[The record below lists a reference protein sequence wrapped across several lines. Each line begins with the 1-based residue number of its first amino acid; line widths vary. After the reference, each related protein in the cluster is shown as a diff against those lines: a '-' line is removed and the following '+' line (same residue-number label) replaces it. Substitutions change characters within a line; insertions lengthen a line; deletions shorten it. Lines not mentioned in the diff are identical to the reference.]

1 MKYIIRLFTIALSFA
16 LFVQSGYAEQVH
28 YKNNSAQIKSTAAGC
43 LPGSN
48 YKWLEINNVR
58 TRINTGG
65 DMWWDFEQSQ
75 YEIPKGSGKKSL
87 FAAAL
92 WVGGIDINGQLKLAA
107 HRYRQV
113 GIDFWPGPL
122 TVDGTAS
129 IEPETCAAYDKIWE
143 IKRSDVDE
151 FMAWWDDGQQGEYEI
166 PRTIL
171 EYPGNGTA
179 ANRSHF
185 LAPFFDRDND
195 GIYDP
200 RNDGDYPYYDVSN
213 ELCHTNVPTAEGN
226 GILVD
231 QVLKGDGTLW
241 WVFND
246 KGNIHTETKGSPVG
260 FEIRAQA
267 FAFTTNDEV
276 NDMTF
281 YSYEI
286 INRSTYELTGTYFS
300 QWTDTDLG
308 DANDD
313 YVGCDVMR
321 GLGYCYNADDNDGAG
336 QSWTYGNQPPAVG
349 IDFFQGPYMDG
360 DGFDNP
366 SFYPVYDEYHN
377 LAGPSFF
384 ESCDIVVQDSTMQS
398 FDVNGVS
405 QSVMVNSAA
414 INGVNFG
421 NGIVDDERFGMR
433 RFVYHNNSN
442 SGVPWYMTDPEVAPE
457 YYNFLRGIWK
467 DGTKMI
473 YGGNGHESA
482 GGMGPECDFMFP
494 GETDICNWG
503 TRGIIPYTPS
513 KNWTEVTAG
522 NPPNDRRFMHSAGPF
537 RLLAGS
543 VNYITVGIPWAQ
555 ASTGGAQASVKKLQG
570 VDDKCQ
576 SLFDNCFR
584 VISGPN
590 APDITIRELDN
601 KLIVY
606 LTNRKTPDAG
616 NNYNE
621 SYQEVDPRIQA
632 PPGESWDSLYK
643 FEGYKVYQLKSPDVT
658 VADLYNND
666 KARLVY
672 QCDVKNNVRNLVNFT
687 MDQNIGFAVPR
698 EEVNGLDKGVQHSF
712 ILTEDAFGGTLINHK
727 KYYFLAIAYAYNN
740 YKSYNPTDPTALDGQ
755 QQPYLPG
762 RKNIKTYTAIPH
774 VPIGTVSAKAVY
786 GPTNLVVTRIAGNGN
801 GGNYLELS
809 QESIDEIM
817 SKKIV
822 DSVNVYGS
830 EDYPIAY
837 HAKYEP
843 GKGPITISVIDPL
856 NVKAAD
862 YSIVF
867 DSMFNVRTLIPG
879 TSRDTTISSTRWK
892 IIDNNSGEVYRS
904 DTTIDRVNEQMFLK
918 LGISLN
924 LNQIFYPGY
933 YFNDLNESVP
943 ALENNGFL
951 GAEIIYSDSSKPWLT
966 FVPDI
971 DGISP
976 LNWIRAGVQHD
987 QDNALNDDFDW
998 NSSDAHKWRDP
1009 FQTYETVLQGT
1020 WAPYCLAAS
1029 GRESVFGPAYLN
1041 SQFVTL
1047 GDYAKIYSL
1056 MKDLASV
1063 NIVFTSDKSKWT
1075 RCVVVEESSDKT
1087 TSEGKALRFD
1097 FRKHRSVNVNGD
1109 TAVVSSDP
1117 MLNSDYIA
1125 AYGMSWFPGYAINI
1139 ETGERLNIIFGENSS
1154 MTADNGRDMLWNP
1167 SLRFIDENQ
1176 DIVFGGMHYI
1186 YVLAH
1191 TANKKSQLA
1200 GLTSNLEEDAFDN
1213 PAYDGCAHFIKV
1225 VTKSR
1230 LPNLK
1235 AQAAAFQFS
1244 NIMWTA
1250 MPIAYSD
1257 QLLNN
1262 DLTIKLRVA
1271 KPYERYHSTSFLT
1284 GDNKILHNDNNY
1296 WPMYNFSTVEIATDT
1311 ADIVKRDSDLD
1322 KIAIVP
1328 NPYNAYSGY
1337 ETNQLDNRVKIVNL
1351 PSLCDVS
1358 IYSVNGAL
1366 IRKLSNPGAAG
1377 YLDWDLKNFA
1387 GIPISGGVY
1396 LVHIKTSYGERT
1408 IKWFGALRPIDLN
1421 AF

>member
-1 MKYIIRLFTIALSFA
+1 MKYIIRLLTLALSFA
-16 LFVQSGYAEQVH
+16 FLMQTGYAEQVH
-28 YKNNSAQIKSTAAGC
+28 YKNSSAQIKSTAAGC

-122 TVDGTAS
+122 TIDGTAS

-143 IKRSDVDE
+143 IRRSDVDE

-166 PRTIL
+166 PRSIID
-171 EYPGNGTA
+171 YPGNGTA
-179 ANRSHF
+179 ANRSEF
-185 LAPFFDRDND
+185 LAPFFDRDHDNK
-195 GIYDP
+195 YDP

-246 KGNIHTETKGSPVG
+246 KGNIHTETKGAPVG

-360 DGFDNP
+360 DGYDNP
-366 SFYPVYDEYHN
+366 SFYPVYDEYKN
-377 LAGPSFF
+377 LSGPSYF
-384 ESCDIVVQDSTMQS
+384 ENCDIVTQDSTMQS
-398 FDVNGVS
+398 FTVNGVS
-405 QSVMVNSAA
+405 KSVLVNSAA

-442 SGVPWYMTDPEVAPE
+442 SGVPWYMTDPDVAPE

-473 YGGNGHESA
+473 YGGNGHESS

-503 TRGIIPYTPS
+503 TRGITPYTPS

-555 ASTGGAQASVKKLQG
+555 ATTGGAQASVKKLQG

-576 SLFDNCFR
+576 SLFDNCFK

-590 APDITIRELDN
+590 APDLTIRELN
-601 KLIVY
+601 NSLIIY
-606 LTNRKTPDAG
+606 LSNRKTPDAG
-616 NNYNE
+616 NNFNE
-621 SYQEVDPRIQA
+621 SYKEIDPRIQA
-632 PPGESWDSLYK
+632 PPGESWDSVYK
-643 FEGYKVYQLKSPDVT
+643 FEGYKVYQLKAADVT
-658 VADLYNND
+658 VADLYNTD

-672 QCDVKNNVRNLVNFT
+672 ECDVKNNVSKLVNFT

-698 EEVNGLDKGVQHSF
+698 EEVNGLNNGISHSF

-727 KYYFLAIAYAYNN
+727 KYYFLAIAYAHNN
-740 YKSYNPTDPTALDGQ
+740 YKTYNPTDPSALDGQ
-755 QQPYLPG
+755 QQTYLPG

-774 VPIGTVSAKAVY
+774 IPIGSLAAKAPY
-786 GPTNLVVTRIAGNGN
+786 GPADLVITRIAGNGN

-822 DSVNVYGS
+822 DSINVYGGN
-830 EDYPIAY
+830 DYPMAY

-843 GKGPITISVIDPL
+843 GKGPISVTVIDPL
-856 NVKAAD
+856 NVKSSD
-862 YSIVF
+862 YSVVF
-867 DSMFNVRTLIPG
+867 DSMFTVRTLIPG
-879 TSRDTTISSTRWK
+879 TSRDTTMLSTRWK
-892 IIDNNSGEVYRS
+892 LVDNNSGMIYKS
-904 DTTIDRVNEQMFLK
+904 DTTIDRISEQLFVS
-918 LGISLN
+918 LGLSLRI
-924 LNQIFYPGY
+924 NQIFYPGPY
-933 YFNDLNESVP
+933 LNDRDEFVP
-943 ALENNGFL
+943 VLDNNGLL
-951 GAEIIYSDSSKPWLT
+951 GSELKFADSTKPWLW
-966 FVPDI
+966 FLFDV
-971 DGISP
+971 DGAASF
-976 LNWIRAGVQHD
+976 NWIRSGVQS
-987 QDNALNDDFDW
+987 DNTGTGDDW
-998 NSSDAHKWRDP
+998 ESAGNRWLDP
-1009 FQTYETVLQGT
+1009 GQNYEKVLDGT
-1020 WAPYCLAAS
+1020 WAPYSLTAT
-1029 GRESVFGPAYLN
+1029 GREDNFGPAFFLTKY
-1041 SQFVTL
+1041 SAFAGT
-1047 GDYAKIYSL
+1047 AKKFSL
-1056 MKDLASV
+1056 MSDLASV
-1063 NIVFTSDKSKWT
+1063 NVVFTADKSKWT
-1075 RCVVVEESSDKT
+1075 RCAVLEMCSDKVLA
-1087 TSEGKALRFD
+1087 EGGADKYNIRA
-1097 FRKHRSVNVNGD
+1097 HRSVNVNGD
-1109 TAVVSSDP
+1109 TAVTSSDP
-1117 MLNSDYIA
+1117 MLNSDFISST
-1125 AYGMSWFPGYAINI
+1125 GMGWFPGYAINI
-1139 ETGERLNIIFGENSS
+1139 ETGERLNIIFGENSG
-1154 MTADNGRDMLWNP
+1154 MIADNGNDMLWNP
-1167 SLRFIDENQ
+1167 SGRLADTNNNLT
-1176 DIVFGGMHYI
+1176 FGGMHYI
-1186 YVLAH
+1186 YIMSH
-1191 TANKKSQLA
+1191 TQDKKMQVAPNSA
-1200 GLTSNLEEDAFDN
+1200 VEPSAFDN
-1213 PAYDGCAHFIKV
+1213 PAYDGCAHFITEIRK
-1225 VTKSR
+1225 TRSTQIQR
-1230 LPNLK
+1230 E
-1235 AQAAAFQFS
+1235 AFPVIYS
-1244 NIMWTA
+1244 NMMWTA
-1250 MPIAYSD
+1250 IPISRPENPW
-1257 QLLNN
+1257 LNS
-1262 DLTIKLRVA
+1262 DLTIKIRIA
-1271 KPYERYHSTSFLT
+1271 QPFKRFYSTSFYAT
-1284 GDNKILHNDNNY
+1284 DNTSLHNDNNF
-1296 WPMYNFSTVEIATDT
+1296 WPMFSFSTADIATDT
-1311 ADIVKRDSDLD
+1311 ADIAKRDSDLD
-1322 KIAIVP
+1322 KIAVVP

-1351 PSLCDVS
+1351 PSMCDVT

-1396 LVHIKTSYGERT
+1396 IVHVKTSYGERT
-1408 IKWFGALRPIDLN
+1408 IKWFGALRPVDLN